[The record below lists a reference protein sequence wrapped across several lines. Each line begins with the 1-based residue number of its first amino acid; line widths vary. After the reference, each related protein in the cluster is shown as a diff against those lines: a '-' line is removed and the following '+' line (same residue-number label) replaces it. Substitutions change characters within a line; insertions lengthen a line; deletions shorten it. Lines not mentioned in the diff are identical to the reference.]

1 MKQKLK
7 NAPNMAAAELA
18 GCRSSMRELNK
29 TTPPA
34 RKANEMKMSSVKSG
48 MAQ

>member
-1 MKQKLK
+1 MKD
-7 NAPNMAAAELA
+7 APNMAAAELA
-18 GCRSSMRELNK
+18 GCSSSMPEQNK

-34 RKANEMKMSSVKSG
+34 RKARKKNEMKVSSVKSG